1 MELCKRIAQ
10 EPAQYVARA
19 IPRPR
24 VRTRNRPWG
33 PWEAVPR
40 PIVVGRCPSR
50 HRPRI
55 PRCRRRSSPPRAADR
70 CHVIAICRWSRAN
83 AAHGRAVAILHFPLL
98 ILAAVIAPLLPLWH
112 VGPFCGYAR
121 STRASRASPT
131 RKSVTWAFQRW
142 SGFCSTCSGCCGR
155 RRRMSRSS

>member
-1 MELCKRIAQ
+1 MELCERIAQ

-33 PWEAVPR
+33 PWRPVPR
-40 PIVVGRCPSR
+40 PIAVGRCPSR

-55 PRCRRRSSPPRAADR
+55 PRCRRRLSPPRAADR
-70 CHVIAICRWSRAN
+70 CHTCPICNWSRTN

-98 ILAAVIAPLLPLWH
+98 LPAAVIAPLWSLWH

-121 STRASRASPT
+121 STRASRAST
-131 RKSVTWAFQRW
+131 TQKSVTWAFQRW